1 MRRASS
7 RQLEGRLTGDEARE
21 AEGKA
26 DQAKGSLKEA
36 AGKLQDAGET
46 RATPSPATMTTLRR

>member
-1 MRRASS
+1 MDTDRAKGK
-7 RQLEGRLTGDEARE
+7 LEEVEGRLTGDETRE

-36 AGKLQDAGET
+36 GG
-46 RATPSPATMTTLRR
+46 